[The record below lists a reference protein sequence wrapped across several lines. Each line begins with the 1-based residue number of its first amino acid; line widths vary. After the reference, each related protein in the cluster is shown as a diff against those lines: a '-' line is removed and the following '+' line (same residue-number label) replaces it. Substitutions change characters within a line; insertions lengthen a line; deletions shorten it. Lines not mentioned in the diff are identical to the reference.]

1 MSTSLNLLLA
11 MPPVYALDRFYLLLT
26 FLVTVAYQLG
36 GFAIAWTFQ
45 FDKITDFTGGSNF
58 FLLGLPSRSC
68 PRFHLNPSL
77 ALLTLLL
84 GQEFHTRNVV
94 TSILVMLWA
103 ARIAGTQGTIPFDLR
118 DHLLVQGFYCI
129 GS

>member
-1 MSTSLNLLLA
+1 MT
-11 MPPVYALDRFYLLLT
+11 PIYALDRFYLLLT

-58 FLLGLPSRSC
+58 FLLGLTSSC
-68 PRFHLNPSL
+68 SRFHLTTSL

-84 GQEFHTRNVV
+84 GRESHARNVV
-94 TSILVMLWA
+94 ASVLVMLWA
-103 ARIAGTQGTIPFDLR
+103 ARIAGTQGPITFDTR
-118 DHLLVQGFYCI
+118 DHLVQGFFYI